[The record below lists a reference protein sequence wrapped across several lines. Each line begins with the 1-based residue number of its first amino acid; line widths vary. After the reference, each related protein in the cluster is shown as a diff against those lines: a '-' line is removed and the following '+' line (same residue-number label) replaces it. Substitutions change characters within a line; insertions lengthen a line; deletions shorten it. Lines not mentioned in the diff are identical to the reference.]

1 MTDRSK
7 QRGRRGFLILG
18 GLAALALTAG
28 ILGAAGVLTPQPTGP
43 VDLRGHAV
51 QNDPDATPNPK
62 ASATPSGSGRIVAR
76 SVGLNVPL
84 GSLDAV
90 DGNVTPPGFTSGYL
104 IRNYGVTP
112 DRAGLG
118 AVYVVMHSLRN
129 GATGPG
135 NALIDVAHKRAKI
148 QKGATITVDDVSY
161 KVTGTEAVT
170 KTQLPDSDIW
180 TAGHDEL
187 VIITCLQRP
196 GGGPSIDNMVITATR
211 TPIS

>member
-1 MTDRSK
+1 MTDQPK
-7 QRGRRGFLILG
+7 KRGRRGFLILG

-28 ILGAAGVLTPQPTGP
+28 ILGATGAFTPHPAGPL
-43 VDLRGHAV
+43 DLHGHAV
-51 QNDPDATPNPK
+51 QYDPDATPHPS
-62 ASATPSGSGRIVAR
+62 ASATPSGSGRIVAK

-90 DGNVTPPGFTSGYL
+90 DGVVTPPGFTSGYL

-129 GATGPG
+129 GAVGPG

-148 QKGATITVDDVSY
+148 QKGATITVDDIAY
-161 KVTGTEAVT
+161 RVTGTKAVT

-180 TAGHDEL
+180 AAGPNEL
-187 VIITCLQRP
+187 VVITCLQRP
-196 GGGPSIDNMVITATR
+196 EGGPSIDNMVITATR
-211 TPIS
+211 AH